1 MLNLS
6 SSMNVPDI
14 GIICKWGKVK
24 EVHTVRGPRMLRTA
38 AATEDFWPVWNEHAA
53 TLKLLGLQVK
63 RRMDDPNKWQ
73 VLWWKELPADV
84 LAQRAKLVEMSE
96 ATCAAVDIPKPDG
109 LDYYP
114 FQKAGIRYCL
124 NAFAANGVLIGDEM
138 GLGKTVQAIGVIN
151 ATPGISRVLI
161 ICPLTLKANWEREL
175 SRWLVRPMTIG
186 HARADFWPRDTD
198 IVLCHYNILHRFTT
212 RLANFWDLI
221 VMDECHRLKNGKA
234 RQTRCVVG
242 YKPTRKEAAAGAV
255 PTSGIPARRKL
266 ALSGTPFENRPA
278 ELWPVVSYIA
288 PHLFSSRSAYERRY
302 CGGGVDGG
310 YYAANGATNLEELG
324 QRLRGCCMVRRLKRD
339 VLKELPPKTRQV
351 VQIDTDGLEDA
362 IKSEQR
368 VWHLHEADLAAA
380 QVAMEL
386 AKASDTE
393 AEFKAAVEALRAGM
407 SAAFRKLSA
416 VRHATALAMVPAM
429 VEALQSDMQEVGKAV
444 VFAYH
449 QDVLEACAR
458 EFQGQCVLIHG
469 DHPKNPLDRQ
479 PIVDRF
485 QTDPK
490 IRILFGS
497 IDTCGEGLTMTAAWL
512 CWFFEQDWRPS
523 RMNQCSD
530 RLHRIGQKDN
540 VLCKYAIAPGT
551 ISAHMI
557 QTWIQKEEIIERCL
571 DSERAELA
579 AEATIMPK
587 AEPIATRSELDVAA
601 TAITAEQRWAILM
614 ALRELANVCDGAQ
627 AVDGCG
633 FSKLDVAVGKSLAA
647 QNTLSPRQ
655 AALGQKLVAKYRRQ
669 IGTDTLTKCGIK

>member
-1 MLNLS
+1 
-6 SSMNVPDI
+6 MNPTPSVETL
-14 GIICKWGKVK
+14 CKWGKVK

-38 AATEDFWPVWNEHAA
+38 AATEDFWPVWNEHSAS
-53 TLKLLGLQVK
+53 LKLLGLQVK

-73 VLWWKELPADV
+73 VCWWQQLPADV
-84 LAQRAKLVEMSE
+84 LAQREKLVEMSE
-96 ATCAAVDIPKPDG
+96 ATSAAVDIPKPEG

-114 FQKAGIRYCL
+114 FQKAGVRYCL

-151 ATPGISRVLI
+151 ATPEISRVLI

-175 SRWLVRPMTIG
+175 KRWLVRPMTIG
-186 HARADFWPRDTD
+186 HARADHWPRDTD

-221 VMDECHRLKNGKA
+221 VIDECHRLGNPKT

-242 YKPTRKEAAAGAV
+242 YRPTRKEAAAGAV

-266 ALSGTPFENRPA
+266 ALSGTPFENKPA

-288 PHLFSSRSAYERRY
+288 PDLFSSRSAYERRY
-302 CGGGVDGG
+302 CGAGMDGG

-351 VQIDTDGLEDA
+351 VQMDTDGLEDA

-368 VWHLHEADLAAA
+368 VWHLHESDLAAA

-393 AEFKAAVEALRAGM
+393 AEFKAAVEALRTKTSLVFTELA
-407 SAAFRKLSA
+407 R
-416 VRHATALAMVPAM
+416 VRHQTALKKLPRMIEMLAEEIDNLGSPKV
-429 VEALQSDMQEVGKAV
+429 V
-444 VFAYH
+444 VFAH
-449 QDVLEACAR
+449 HVDVLQAAASA
-458 EFQGQCVLIHG
+458 FKGGVLITG
-469 DHPKNPLDRQ
+469 DTPHDDRDA
-479 PIVDRF
+479 IVQRF
-485 QTDPK
+485 QRDPNCGPF
-490 IRILFGS
+490 FGS
-497 IDTCGEGLTMTAAWL
+497 IRATGEGITLTAASTVV
-512 CWFFEQDWRPS
+512 FFENDWTAS
-523 RMNQCSD
+523 KMAQCSD
-530 RLHRIGQKDN
+530 RCHRIGQKDN
-540 VLCKYAIAPGT
+540 VLVKYYILPGT
-551 ISAHMI
+551 VDAHMI
-557 QTWIQKEEIIERCL
+557 ATWIRKEEILEQAL

-579 AEATIMPK
+579 TEATIMQR

-614 ALRELANVCDGAQ
+614 ALRALSNVCDGAQ

-647 QNTLSPRQ
+647 QSTLSPKQ

-669 IGTDTLTKCGIK
+669 LGTDTLTKCGIKQQ